1 MKQYQIERIKNL
13 LEAKGMTNQEL
24 AFKCDISA
32 MTVSRILTKP
42 DYDLL
47 RSKQIYLFGKLLTF

>member
-1 MKQYQIERIKNL
+1 MEERNKIKYIGSYVGTNCMGKILKMCQLAL
-13 LEAKGMTNQEL
+13 LNDTEPN
-24 AFKCDISA
+24 I
-32 MTVSRILTKP
+32 